1 MPIAIKRFLKKVLPF
16 PAQKVLFDIQRLY
29 LAGRYRMLGRKTT
42 RMETSKARGR
52 RVREGF
58 FERYC
63 RGIGL
68 DIGYGGD
75 LLAPNCRPWDIEHG
89 DALHLRPLKDAS
101 FDFIYSSHTLEHMSD
116 PSAAL
121 KNWWRVLKPG
131 GYLIL
136 YIPHRDLYE
145 KKWGLPSRWN
155 PDHKFYFLVD
165 EDDPPV
171 TLGIVPLIRRSLSE
185 AKIVYAQI
193 CREGFTLTDPD
204 VHSDGEYS
212 IEVVAHKNPQPVAI
226 GTKKTPNDLGDPG
239 RTGTPVADET
249 EGRDPALP
257 SDIGI
262 SI

>member
-1 MPIAIKRFLKKVLPF
+1 MPIGIRRLLKSVLPVRT
-16 PAQKVLFDIQRLY
+16 QKALLDLQRFY
-29 LAGRYRMLGRKTT
+29 LAGKYQMLGRKTT

-101 FDFIYSSHTLEHMSD
+101 FDFIYSSHTLEHMPD
-116 PSAAL
+116 PSLAL
-121 KNWWRVLKPG
+121 KNWWRVLKLG

-136 YIPHRDLYE
+136 YIPYRDLYE
-145 KKWGLPSRWN
+145 KKRELPSRWN

-185 AKIVYAQI
+185 AEIIYARV

-212 IEVVAHKNPQPVAI
+212 IEVVTQKYAQPTAV
-226 GTKKTPNDLGDPG
+226 GTKKIREDLRGPG
-239 RTGTPVADET
+239 RTDTLVADGT
-249 EGRDPALP
+249 EGRDPALS

-262 SI
+262 SV